1 MWCLRMRF
9 SLFLLVL
16 FASACTAQ
24 PVPTGRPVVV
34 GTTTM
39 LCDLAQQLGAGTV
52 EVQCLMP
59 VGADPHVYQATP
71 SDAAT
76 VARSALVVRNGL
88 GLEGWVDSLL
98 TNAGG
103 TRPLVTASDGVDPLL
118 HEGTPDPHF
127 WFDAVAWENAGAGV
141 AAALQQLH
149 GEQSEASAQVAAART
164 GFEQEV
170 RALHAWTQAQIQ
182 TIPESQR
189 VLVTSHDAFAWY
201 ARAYGLQVHAV
212 QGVSTAQEASQRD
225 VIAAVEVV
233 RARQLPMV
241 FGETSVNGGLIEQV
255 GREAGVPVGGPL
267 YSDSLGEPGSGADTW
282 AGMVV
287 ANTCMIVNGLG
298 GTCTPPVAVEPTP

>member
-1 MWCLRMRF
+1 
-9 SLFLLVL
+9 
-16 FASACTAQ
+16 
-24 PVPTGRPVVV
+24 VV

-39 LCDLAQQLGAGTV
+39 LCDLAQEIGAGTID
-52 EVQCLMP
+52 VQCLMP
-59 VGADPHVYQATP
+59 IGADPHVYQATP

-98 TNAGG
+98 ANAGG
-103 TRPLVTASDGVDPLL
+103 TRPLVTASDGIEPLL

-127 WFDAVAWENAGAGV
+127 WFDAEAWENAGDRI
-141 AAALQQLH
+141 AAALQHLH
-149 GEQSEASAQVAAART
+149 GEQSPASARVIAAHAR
-164 GFEQEV
+164 FEQDV
-170 RALHAWTQAQIQ
+170 RGLHAWTQAQIQ
-182 TIPESQR
+182 SIPEPQR

-201 ARAYGLQVHAV
+201 ARAYGLQVQAV

-225 VIAAVEVV
+225 VISVVEVV

-282 AGMVV
+282 AGMMVT
-287 ANTCMIVNGLG
+287 NTCLIVNGLG
-298 GTCTPPVAVEPTP
+298 GSCTPPVAVGQAP